1 MKTPQNYIP
10 HTGEK
15 YMSLRQQ
22 KYFHEVFRKM
32 LFSISAS
39 SEKTI
44 DSLKDEISVI
54 PDENDRASKEAEFTL
69 ELRERE
75 RESRLEQ
82 KINYVLKKIENKS
95 FGYCE
100 LCNNK
105 IGIER
110 LLARPVAVLCFDCKN
125 LQELQE
131 KIHT

>member
-82 KINYVLKKIENKS
+82 KINYVLKK
-95 FGYCE
+95 
-100 LCNNK
+100 
-105 IGIER
+105 
-110 LLARPVAVLCFDCKN
+110 
-125 LQELQE
+125 
-131 KIHT
+131 

>member
-1 MKTPQNYIP
+1 MKFS
-10 HTGEK
+10 EDA
-15 YMSLRQQ
+15 
-22 KYFHEVFRKM
+22 
-32 LFSISAS
+32 FSISAS

-105 IGIER
+105 I
-110 LLARPVAVLCFDCKN
+110 A
-125 LQELQE
+125 
-131 KIHT
+131 

>member
-1 MKTPQNYIP
+1 
-10 HTGEK
+10 
-15 YMSLRQQ
+15 
-22 KYFHEVFRKM
+22 M

-82 KINYVLKKIENKS
+82 KINYVLKKIETKVSAIANCVTTKS
-95 FGYCE
+95 
-100 LCNNK
+100 
-105 IGIER
+105 
-110 LLARPVAVLCFDCKN
+110 A
-125 LQELQE
+125 
-131 KIHT
+131 